1 MKMRTIMTFSE
12 TISSPC
18 AHAPH
23 SSDDRG
29 LRAILP
35 PQIAAAVNLTLGGT
49 QFHLIGHDHGGVL
62 GFVAATSADG
72 VRLVKSYTSLS
83 IPHLDAFSAGA

>member
-23 SSDDRG
+23 SGDDPG

-83 IPHLDAFSAGA
+83 IPHVDAFSAGA